1 MTDLE
6 IAYPEIVTLIEAYE
20 RALFKK
26 MEKDPSDS
34 DVRTAYMAN
43 LINMES
49 IMQAH
54 VDASKV
60 SAANVVD
67 GLYE

>member
-49 IMQAH
+49 DPALFAPSFFPSVNI
-54 VDASKV
+54 
-60 SAANVVD
+60 
-67 GLYE
+67 